1 MASAFEKFRNR
12 QSYSS
17 MIAQKMNSSNQNKKD
32 ERFWELTRDQE
43 TGKGEAVIRF
53 LPPKSTDSEAMP
65 YVKFY
70 SHFFKGDDGKWVV
83 AEACPRSFGKPCP
96 VCERNVKLYNSGNID
111 RYRRS
116 KPRTN
121 YLFNILVISDPAV
134 PENNGKVFLFKTGQT
149 IFTMITEAMQSE
161 YDDPAMPF
169 EIDEGN
175 NFIYRSRK
183 DPARGGLISYDK
195 SKFETKLT
203 PIADSDKELERIFNS
218 MYDLESVVE
227 EIGKKIDANTLENK
241 CKSAFIENDPGSNSF
256 GGFAQQD
263 TYMKKAV
270 EQEMSMPKVSAD
282 MDNLPWDE
290 EQESKPKAKVKEA
303 KPLPTAAPMPDE
315 DEDDDLDFF
324 RKLAE

>member
-1 MASAFEKFRNR
+1 MASAFEKFKNR

-17 MIAQKMNSSNQNKKD
+17 MIAQKMNSSNQNRKD
-32 ERFWELTRDQE
+32 ERFWELTRDPE

-83 AEACPRSFGKPCP
+83 TDACPRSFGNPCP
-96 VCERNVKLYNSGNID
+96 ICERNMKLYNSGNIE

-116 KPRTN
+116 KPKTN
-121 YLFNILVISDPAV
+121 YLFNILVVNDPAA

-161 YDDPAMPF
+161 YDEPAMPF
-169 EIDEGN
+169 EVEDGN
-175 NFIYRSRK
+175 CFIYRSRK

-195 SKFETKLT
+195 SKFDNHLS
-203 PIADSDKELERIFNS
+203 PIAEDEDELRRIFDS
-218 MYDLESVVE
+218 MYDLEAVVNE
-227 EIGKKIDANTLENK
+227 LGAKTDVNLLEQK
-241 CKSAFIENDPGSNSF
+241 CKSAFIENDPGANSF
-256 GGFAQQD
+256 DPVMAQSN
-263 TYMKKAV
+263 TAKSAV
-270 EQEMSMPKVSAD
+270 EE

-290 EQESKPKAKVKEA
+290 EPVKEE
-303 KPLPTAAPMPDE
+303 KPQKTKEQKPIPTAEPMPSEDE
-315 DEDDDLDFF
+315 EDDDLDFF
-324 RKLAE
+324 RKLAN